1 MITSTSPGKHGEGQ
15 IFHLDTSNRTSAI
28 FPVPMLL
35 ASFTNAHGG
44 QPVAAGVNQGD
55 MSALL
60 TDNGANELEE
70 MEGPA
75 SAKMAPFQQARSFK
89 QQKNNLLLRF

>member
-1 MITSTSPGKHGEGQ
+1 MQGPLTSHLPMITSTSPGKHGEGQ
-15 IFHLDTSNRTSAI
+15 VFHLDTSNRTSAI

-44 QPVAAGVNQGD
+44 HPVAAGGNQGD

-75 SAKMAPFQQARSFK
+75 SAKMPSFQ
-89 QQKNNLLLRF
+89 